1 MCYLK
6 IVKIFKVINY
16 LVELL
21 FVFGVVFECVVKR
34 LFEIDLVCEYKLMI
48 CLLLRSN
55 WLFYFEVMM
64 NLIKFIFEISEMIF
78 FLIKVFCFE

>member
-6 IVKIFKVINY
+6 KVKIFKVINY

-48 CLLLRSN
+48 CL
-55 WLFYFEVMM
+55 
-64 NLIKFIFEISEMIF
+64 
-78 FLIKVFCFE
+78 